1 MVWLP
6 VFFAEVPVLIET
18 PRSVATCDLMH
29 PETRRQRPAD
39 FETRLR
45 FGMALTRLAVK
56 DPTVHLLTVEVQ
68 NLLKPCSVYRNDPAL
83 MKRFWRSWP
92 GREPCAPVPS
102 L

>member
-1 MVWLP
+1 
-6 VFFAEVPVLIET
+6 
-18 PRSVATCDLMH
+18 
-29 PETRRQRPAD
+29 
-39 FETRLR
+39 
-45 FGMALTRLAVK
+45 MALTRLAVK